1 LTQAIARAED
11 KLVFSTPEQLGDRLF
26 DMILGTAA
34 GAAGGLVGGKAI
46 EWFAGR
52 WATRAGAEGVGA
64 KGLGKDYVDI
74 LSPEAKQHILYGD
87 KPGSG
92 GHMWPGQEGKTV
104 FPESWSGDKI
114 VDAVGDITTS
124 PSTKWY
130 AQTVTGG
137 AYTAKG
143 DAAKWVA
150 YETRDGVRMRVVY
163 QPATGKVVTAFP
175 DDAPIPPYKP
185 IK

>member
-1 LTQAIARAED
+1 MFRT
-11 KLVFSTPEQLGDRLF
+11 F
-26 DMILGTAA
+26 ILLIGM
-34 GAAGGLVGGKAI
+34 
-46 EWFAGR
+46 
-52 WATRAGAEGVGA
+52 
-64 KGLGKDYVDI
+64 
-74 LSPEAKQHILYGD
+74 SLYGG

-92 GHMWPGQEGKTV
+92 GHMWPGQEGETV
-104 FPESWSGDKI
+104 FPERWSGDKI

-130 AQTVTGG
+130 AQTGIGG

-163 QPATGKVVTAFP
+163 QPATGKVITAFP